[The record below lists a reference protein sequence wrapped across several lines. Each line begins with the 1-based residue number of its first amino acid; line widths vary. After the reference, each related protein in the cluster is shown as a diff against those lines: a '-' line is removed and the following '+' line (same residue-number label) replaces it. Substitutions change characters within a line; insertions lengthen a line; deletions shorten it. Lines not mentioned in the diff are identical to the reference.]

1 MYNMPGYDRCAVFAS
16 VKIYIAGYYAQ
27 CAFVSVPGRNNMS
40 GYDQGSHLA
49 SLAQTQ
55 LLLAKASLC
64 RCLVCKRSTFV
75 CTQGNVLGGFSNVHY
90 PVKNSKCGEKFIMG
104 YVRCT

>member
-1 MYNMPGYDRCAVFAS
+1 MIGAPCAVLAS

-55 LLLAKASLC
+55 LSQATARANALALIADVQPACVS
-64 RCLVCKRSTFV
+64 
-75 CTQGNVLGGFSNVHY
+75 
-90 PVKNSKCGEKFIMG
+90 
-104 YVRCT
+104 